1 MELVAFS
8 AIIGGVFGIF
18 KSLQIEYREW
28 KWRKANPELV
38 ARQEAREQAG
48 Y

>member
-1 MELVAFS
+1 MDIIASFAAIGFVVGIVVA
-8 AIIGGVFGIF
+8 IR
-18 KSLQIEYREW
+18 IEYREW